1 MEQAGSSLH
10 ASLSRYNRSVKL
22 LPVFLSGVFLTSPIW
37 AQTITTVVGNGSATY
52 SGDGGLAAQAT
63 INNAVYVATDLFGNL
78 YIADQNN
85 NRVRKVDSKG
95 IITTV
100 AGNGA
105 GTYSGDGGPAT
116 QASLNSPTGVCTDAA
131 GNLYIADVGNFRIRK
146 VDTSGIITTVAGNG
160 VEAYSGD
167 GGPATQAS
175 MYIPIRCVVDAAG
188 NLYVTDQ
195 SGQRIRMINTAGII
209 STFAG
214 TGANAGP
221 HSLGSYSGDG
231 GQATAANLNNP
242 TAITVDPAG
251 NIIFSDQYNQRIRKV
266 DKNGI
271 ITTIAGNGN
280 AAYGG
285 DNGPAT
291 AASLNYPCGVVADQN
306 GDVYVVDDVNNRV
319 RKISNGTITTV
330 AGNGSATYS
339 GDGGPAT
346 AAALNVPTGIAVDAQ
361 GNIYIADVTNQRIRK
376 VSGAGAAVAPQ
387 LTAASVTN
395 GASFQSG
402 ISAGA
407 LITIF
412 GVNLSNNVHGVAA
425 FNSVPLP
432 STLAGASVT
441 IGGTA
446 IPLFYVINASGTEQI
461 SAQAPFE
468 IAGQQSVSVV
478 VNNGRAQSAPVQV
491 TVAPAQP
498 GIFLVNATDGA
509 FLHGLDESLVTA
521 AKPAAGNEVIVL
533 YCTGLGAVS
542 PAATTGALA
551 SGTTLNYTT
560 LAPTVTVAGASA
572 PVAFSGLAPGLVGL
586 YQINFTVPASTP
598 SGNAAVVVTA
608 NGVASNSA
616 NLHIK

>member
-1 MEQAGSSLH
+1 MRSSLKPLP
-10 ASLSRYNRSVKL
+10 ALFAGAL
-22 LPVFLSGVFLTSPIW
+22 LTVSSPVW
-37 AQTITTVVGNGSATY
+37 AQTITTIVGNGSAAF
-52 SGDGGLAAQAT
+52 SGDGGPAAQAT

-78 YIADQNN
+78 YIADENN
-85 NRVRKVDSKG
+85 NRIRKVDSKG
-95 IITTV
+95 IITTF

-105 GTYSGDGGPAT
+105 PGFSGDGGPAT
-116 QASLNSPTGVCTDAA
+116 QASLNSPGGVCTDAA
-131 GNLYIADVGNFRIRK
+131 GNLYIADVGNFRVRK
-146 VDTSGIITTVAGNG
+146 VDTSGNITTVAGNG

-167 GGPATQAS
+167 GGPATQGS
-175 MYIPIRCVVDAAG
+175 MYIPIRCVVDASG

-195 SGQRIRMINTAGII
+195 SGQKIRMINTAGII

-242 TAITVDPAG
+242 TAITVDSVG

-280 AAYGG
+280 AGYSG

-291 AASLNYPCGVVADQN
+291 SASLNYPGGVVADQN
-306 GDVYVVDDVNNRV
+306 GDLYIVDAANNRV
-319 RKISNGTITTV
+319 RKVSNGTITSV
-330 AGNGSATYS
+330 AGNGTQGFG
-339 GDGGPAT
+339 GDNGPASQAEFNNPFGVALD
-346 AAALNVPTGIAVDAQ
+346 AA
-361 GNIYIADVTNQRIRK
+361 GNLYIADINNNRIRK
-376 VSGAGAAVAPQ
+376 VSGEGAAVAPQ

-412 GVNLSNNVHGVAA
+412 GTNLSNDVHGVAA
-425 FNSVPLP
+425 FNQVPLP
-432 STLAGASVT
+432 TTLAGASVL

-468 IAGQQSVSVV
+468 IAGQQSVSIV

-491 TVAPAQP
+491 TVAAAQP

-521 AKPAAGNEVIVL
+521 AKPAAGNEVVVL

-542 PAATTGALA
+542 PPATTGALA
-551 SGTTLNYTT
+551 SGTTLNYTPN
-560 LAPTVTVAGASA
+560 PTVTVAGASA

-586 YQINFTVPASTP
+586 YQINFTVPSSTP